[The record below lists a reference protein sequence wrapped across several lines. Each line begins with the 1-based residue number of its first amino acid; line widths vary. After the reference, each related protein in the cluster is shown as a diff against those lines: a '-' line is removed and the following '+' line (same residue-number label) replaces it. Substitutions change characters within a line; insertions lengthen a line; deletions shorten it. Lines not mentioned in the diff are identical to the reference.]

1 MTPSLPAPAEESP
14 PALRRRGRP
23 RKDQSAPDAPRQKL
37 LRAGVAILT
46 EKGLS
51 AVGIDEVLTAA
62 GVPKGSFY
70 HYFPS
75 KEAFGLA
82 AVDSYAE
89 YFAAKL
95 DRWFTDASLSPL
107 QQLRAFI
114 ADATAGMAK
123 HDYRRGC
130 LVGNL
135 GQEMG
140 ALPGSFRAR
149 IVSALEDW
157 EERTAG
163 CLRAAEAAGQIRAGA
178 DCRQLARVFW
188 IGWEG
193 AVLRAKLDGGPGALL
208 AFEDGFLTMIGA
220 EAPEPA
226 QNPPG
231 SSGPSQTTQSATPA
245 LHSGADA
252 AEKEDRA

>member
-1 MTPSLPAPAEESP
+1 MTSSSAVLPQENSTV
-14 PALRRRGRP
+14 RRKRGRP
-23 RKDQSAPDAPRQKL
+23 PKDQSLPGAPRQRM
-37 LRAGVAILT
+37 LRAGKAILT

-51 AVGIDEVLTAA
+51 TVGIEEILTAA

-107 QQLRAFI
+107 ERLRGFI

-123 HDYRRGC
+123 YDYRRGC

-140 ALPGSFRAR
+140 ALPASFRTR
-149 IVSALEDW
+149 IIAALEDW
-157 EERTAG
+157 EERTAA

-178 DCRQLARVFW
+178 DCRQLAHIFW
-188 IGWEG
+188 VGWEG
-193 AVLRAKLDGGPGALL
+193 AVLRAKLESRPDALR
-208 AFEDGFLTMIGA
+208 AFEEGFLTMIGA
-220 EAPEPA
+220 ETALSTPQP
-226 QNPPG
+226 
-231 SSGPSQTTQSATPA
+231 TQR
-245 LHSGADA
+245 GDDA
-252 AEKEDRA
+252 AEKEDGA